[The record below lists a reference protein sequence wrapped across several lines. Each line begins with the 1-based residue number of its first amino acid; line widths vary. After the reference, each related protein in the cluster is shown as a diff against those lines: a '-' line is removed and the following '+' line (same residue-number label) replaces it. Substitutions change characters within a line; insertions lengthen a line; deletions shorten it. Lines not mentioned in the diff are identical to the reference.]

1 MVVTPFRHRIQPTRL
16 PQPCRATTCAMT
28 DFIKYPRTPHLAG
41 SKLQEGDHDLE
52 QVAIGS
58 LSGGAFVWEEKV
70 DGANAAFSF
79 NASGEAQLQS
89 RGHVLRGGA
98 REAQFNLFK
107 AWVETHQDPFRRVI
121 GTRYV
126 VYGEWCFAKHT
137 VFYDRLPHYFLE
149 FDVFDRDTGRF
160 LSTPARHGLLEGL
173 PIVPVPVVHE
183 GRVRDMR
190 SIRSLMTRSL
200 YKSPTWREALA
211 ERAQATRQDPARV
224 VAETDASD
232 LAEGLYLKH
241 EQDGQVIGRYKFVRA
256 DFLQAIAASGSHWQE
271 RPIIANGLA
280 PGVDI
285 FAWSAPS

>member
-1 MVVTPFRHRIQPTRL
+1 
-16 PQPCRATTCAMT
+16 MT

-211 ERAQATRQDPARV
+211 EAAQATRQDPARV